1 MLVKEL
7 ANRYGL
13 KSTKAIYDRL
23 STLGITLPKKNRKS
37 YATDEIVEKL
47 DKLQEHLDNGG
58 SLKDYDKETLAV
70 EYEHVVES
78 DGTSQHFT
86 GSNITSLHFPERNNT
101 ALQVIERNDTSPNVI
116 YIERD
121 RDPLF
126 ANRMLKEAAENDYV
140 LTSKQIQEI
149 LGIKLKGKTFKR
161 LGFKFTKVGKD
172 GVYSSYKVERK

>member
-1 MLVKEL
+1 MLVKDL
-7 ANRYGL
+7 AERYGL

-23 STLGITLPKKNRKS
+23 SALDITLPKKNRKS

-47 DKLQEHLDNGG
+47 DRLQKHLDNGG

-70 EYEHVVES
+70 TYQEVLES
-78 DGTSQHFT
+78 D
-86 GSNITSLHFPERNNT
+86 NT
-101 ALQVIERNDTSPNVI
+101 ALQVIERDDTLQPQVI

-149 LGIKLKGKTFKR
+149 LGIKLKGKAFNR
-161 LGFKFTKVGKD
+161 LGFTFTKIGKD
-172 GVYSSYKVERK
+172 GVYSSYKVERQ

>member
-7 ANRYGL
+7 AERYEL

-47 DKLQEHLDNGG
+47 DRLQKHLDNGG
-58 SLKDYDKETLAV
+58 TLKDFDETTLAV

-78 DGTSQHFT
+78 DDTSQHF
-86 GSNITSLHFPERNNT
+86 SERNNT
-101 ALQVIERNDTSPNVI
+101 ALQVIERDDTSPHVI

-149 LGIKLKGKTFKR
+149 LGIKLKGKTFNR
-161 LGFKFTKVGKD
+161 LGFTFTKVGKD
-172 GVYSSYKVERK
+172 GVYSSYKVERQ

>member
-7 ANRYGL
+7 AERYGL

-23 STLGITLPKKNRKS
+23 SALDITLPKKNRKS

-58 SLKDYDKETLAV
+58 SLKDYDKETLVATYQEV
-70 EYEHVVES
+70 IES
-78 DGTSQHFT
+78 DNTSQHFA
-86 GSNITSLHFPERNNT
+86 GSNVTSLHFPERNNT
-101 ALQVIERNDTSPNVI
+101 ALQVIERDDTLPNVI

-126 ANRMLKEAAENDYV
+126 ANRMLKEV
-140 LTSKQIQEI
+140 
-149 LGIKLKGKTFKR
+149 
-161 LGFKFTKVGKD
+161 TKAVSIAIN
-172 GVYSSYKVERK
+172 VF